1 MNPYFSSHIFLTNKH
16 SLTFDL
22 GLYEYIIIMK
32 AINNTSELRQVAAL
46 FKNVFGFE
54 EIYHNFKF

>member
-1 MNPYFSSHIFLTNKH
+1 MNPYFSSNIFLTNKH
-16 SLTFDL
+16 TLTFDL

-32 AINNTSELRQVAAL
+32 AINNTADLKHVAAL

-54 EIYHNFKF
+54 